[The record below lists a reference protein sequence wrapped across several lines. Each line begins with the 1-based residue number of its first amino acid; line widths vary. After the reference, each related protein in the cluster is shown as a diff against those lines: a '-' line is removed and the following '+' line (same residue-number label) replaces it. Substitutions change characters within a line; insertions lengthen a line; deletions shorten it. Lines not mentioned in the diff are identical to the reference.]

1 MTDRVPPN
9 WELLIAECGSAVWA
23 TVFRILKH
31 RADAEDCY
39 QQTFLDALRSSRRR
53 TTQNWRALLL
63 CIATRRAIDRLRE
76 RISTRK
82 HLGLLHA
89 SRVSVADTSEVGT
102 GGREDELIESLRSG
116 LAVLP
121 DKQAAVFWLR
131 SVEDLSYAE
140 IAAELKL
147 DTNEVGVLLHRARTS
162 LQRHFAVDETA
173 GRQSK

>member
-1 MTDRVPPN
+1 LTDRVPPN

-39 QQTFLDALRSSRRR
+39 QQTFLDAFRSSRRG

-63 CIATRRAIDRLRE
+63 SIATRRAIDRLRE
-76 RISTRK
+76 RMLIRN
-82 HLGLLHA
+82 HLGVLRA
-89 SRVSVADTSEVGT
+89 SRGTVAGTAELGT
-102 GGREDELIESLRSG
+102 GDREQELIESLRSG
-116 LAVLP
+116 LAALP

-131 SVEDLSYAE
+131 SIEDLSYAE
-140 IAAELKL
+140 IAAELGL

-162 LQRHFAVDETA
+162 LQRHFAVDDTA
-173 GRQSK
+173 GRQSR